1 MSDPLS
7 DRRQGEFRGDRRR
20 VGWRDFRRQYPG
32 FIFTMALGLA
42 AMIAIDGWLI
52 YKRLAYSAEINR
64 LRANMSESERE
75 KTDLIV
81 RSEEN
86 KIRMA
91 IELVRRQAR
100 LDRRLHLS
108 IPLDSATMYL
118 EREGAILRQIPVEIG
133 PERVAGVAPDTVR
146 MVVPRGER
154 TVQKVLE
161 NDAWTVPA
169 WVYTDRGIA
178 TQAERSIRG
187 ALGPV
192 ALILDGGVVI
202 YSVPS
207 VGPLADSAYVMPGS
221 IRAPEDHLRAI
232 LPNLEVGMKVYLH

>member
-1 MSDPLS
+1 MSDPVS

-20 VGWRDFRRQYPG
+20 VSWRDFRRQYPG

-42 AMIAIDGWLI
+42 AMIAIDSWLI
-52 YKRLAYSAEINR
+52 YKRLAYTTEINR
-64 LRANMSESERE
+64 LQANMSESERE

-81 RSEEN
+81 QSEES

-91 IELVRRQAR
+91 VELIRRQAR
-100 LDRRLHLS
+100 LDSRLHLS
-108 IPLDSATMYL
+108 IPLDSAMMYL

-133 PERVAGVAPDTVR
+133 PERVVGIPPDTVR

-154 TVQKVLE
+154 TVQRVLQ
-161 NDAWTVPA
+161 NDIWTVPA

-178 TQAERSIRG
+178 AQAERSVRG

-207 VGPLADSAYVMPGS
+207 VGPLADSVYVLPGS
-221 IRAPEDHLRAI
+221 VRAPEDHLRAI